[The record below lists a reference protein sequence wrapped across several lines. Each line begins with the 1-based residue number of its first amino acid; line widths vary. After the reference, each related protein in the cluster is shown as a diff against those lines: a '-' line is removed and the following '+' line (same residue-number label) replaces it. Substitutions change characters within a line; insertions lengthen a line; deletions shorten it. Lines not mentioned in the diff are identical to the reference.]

1 LADLGAA
8 HGTTQVEC
16 LTLALPGAADESA
29 AAASTARALGLRH
42 ASVAC
47 GADDVGALLRTAAR
61 AYDEPQT
68 FGALLTAS
76 AVAEAARKRGKV
88 VLSGD
93 GGDEAFAGY
102 AWHHGPFDS
111 PMAHLGRVM
120 PRFMVEEANE
130 LIPGAML
137 VSDDIAAWAA
147 SHDAPGLPDPRRAQR
162 FDLLT
167 FCAGSILPKI
177 DRAAMHVGL
186 EVRAP
191 LLDRRILA
199 WALSRPVAAGPTQPV
214 NAKAVLRR
222 YLEGRVP
229 SDVLARPKQ
238 GFSLRLGDADPWP
251 LMLPQL
257 GETRLARDV
266 LSDQWR
272 TIIEVPGAMR
282 SQRMFSLLMLA
293 AWFEERA

>member
-1 LADLGAA
+1 
-8 HGTTQVEC
+8 
-16 LTLALPGAADESA
+16 
-29 AAASTARALGLRH
+29 
-42 ASVAC
+42 
-47 GADDVGALLRTAAR
+47 
-61 AYDEPQT
+61 
-68 FGALLTAS
+68 
-76 AVAEAARKRGKV
+76 
-88 VLSGD
+88 
-93 GGDEAFAGY
+93 
-102 AWHHGPFDS
+102 
-111 PMAHLGRVM
+111 
-120 PRFMVEEANE
+120 
-130 LIPGAML
+130 
-137 VSDDIAAWAA
+137 
-147 SHDAPGLPDPRRAQR
+147 
-162 FDLLT
+162 
-167 FCAGSILPKI
+167 
-177 DRAAMHVGL
+177 MHVGL